1 VQQHTAL
8 YEAAVDAA
16 AEWVAEKLI
25 PAIETVLRAEVPL
38 RSLERALWL
47 RGQGSH
53 SIPSAAGAAG
63 RIGQTIAAAKR
74 EAGVE
79 HDYAAGDGFL
89 NRLGA
94 DPAAKLL

>member
-1 VQQHTAL
+1 LA
-8 YEAAVDAA
+8 
-16 AEWVAEKLI
+16 
-25 PAIETVLRAEVPL
+25 PAIEAVLRAEVPL

-47 RGQGSH
+47 CRQGSN

-63 RIGQTIAAAKR
+63 RIVEMIEAAKR

-94 DPAAKLL
+94 DPTAKL